1 MATAVTTTTVRTR
14 WPYLASTTTISDAL
28 LTILIAEADST
39 VNTWGRALLIRR
51 EEAITHYAAHKATLT
66 IEAGN
71 SGGMATGPVAAE
83 SFLHRSR
90 SRAIAASSSTADP
103 MSADLEQTVPGR
115 VLLTLLRATLS
126 TPRLIQ

>member
-1 MATAVTTTTVRTR
+1 MATAITTTAVRTR
-14 WPYLASTTTISDAL
+14 WPYLASTATISDAVL
-28 LTILIAEADST
+28 EALIAEADEGLN
-39 VNTWGRALLIRR
+39 VRGRALLIRR
-51 EEAITHYAAHKATLT
+51 EEAVTHYAAHKATLT

-71 SGGMATGPVAAE
+71 SGGMASGPIAAD

-90 SRAIAASSSTADP
+90 SRSIAASSSTTDP

-115 VLLTLLRATLS
+115 ALLTLLRATLQ